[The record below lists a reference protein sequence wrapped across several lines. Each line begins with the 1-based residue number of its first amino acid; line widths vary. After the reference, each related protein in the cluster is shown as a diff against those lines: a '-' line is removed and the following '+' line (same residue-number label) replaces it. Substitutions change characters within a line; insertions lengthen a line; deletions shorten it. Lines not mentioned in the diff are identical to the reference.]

1 MTTIEAEAAA
11 NIRMGTVDRVLGV
24 LAEVIRRLYVESNVS
39 PVNLP
44 VSDIYNILHQMQ
56 MSEEF
61 REDLCYLDFDR
72 IGEDSYSEALENLL
86 FQAGTWGLLK
96 ARNPAV
102 GTIGLEMEMAEKRLD
117 RMRRE
122 YGADAMGRMEQM
134 AARFLEIYKERSE
147 ESGIDSTA
155 SASE

>member
-1 MTTIEAEAAA
+1 MTTIESDAVGDV
-11 NIRMGTVDRVLGV
+11 RMGTVDRVLGL
-24 LAEVIRRLYVESNVS
+24 LAEVIRRLYVENNVS

-56 MSEEF
+56 MSTEF

-122 YGADAMGRMEQM
+122 YSADAMGRMEQM

>member
-1 MTTIEAEAAA
+1 MTTIESDTVGDV
-11 NIRMGTVDRVLGV
+11 RMGTVDRVLGL
-24 LAEVIRRLYVESNVS
+24 LAAVICHLYKEGNVS

-56 MSEEF
+56 MSTEF
-61 REDLCYLDFDR
+61 GEDLCYLDFDR

-134 AARFLEIYKERSE
+134 AARFLEIYGSPQKKCHI
-147 ESGIDSTA
+147 GMDGDS
-155 SASE
+155 